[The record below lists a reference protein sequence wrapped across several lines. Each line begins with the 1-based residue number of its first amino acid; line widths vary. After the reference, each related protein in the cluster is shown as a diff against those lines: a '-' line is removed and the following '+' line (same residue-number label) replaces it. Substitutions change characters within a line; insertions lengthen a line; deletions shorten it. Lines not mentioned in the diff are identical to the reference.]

1 MCGSLGSRFCS
12 ENNGPVEDKVLA
24 SKRRYFKQEVLL
36 HLGGGIKGRKM
47 PSTVCKE
54 KADTWL
60 CVSSALLLWRP

>member
-47 PSTVCKE
+47 RSTVCKE